1 MTDTEAKNKF
11 KLTEKLEKRFLQ
23 FQKITDKDKRFE
35 RIIELGKKL
44 KDFDPADKTTE
55 NQVHGCASLVYI
67 TGKKIDNKMQ
77 FQGWSNSHLV
87 KGLVALLIEGMNDNS
102 TEAIL
107 AINPAFIEEMGIA
120 QTLTAS
126 RANGF
131 LNTYKKLIE
140 ITNKEK

>member
-1 MTDTEAKNKF
+1 
-11 KLTEKLEKRFLQ
+11 
-23 FQKITDKDKRFE
+23 
-35 RIIELGKKL
+35 
-44 KDFDPADKTTE
+44 
-55 NQVHGCASLVYI
+55 
-67 TGKKIDNKMQ
+67 MQ

-131 LNTYKKLIE
+131 
-140 ITNKEK
+140 